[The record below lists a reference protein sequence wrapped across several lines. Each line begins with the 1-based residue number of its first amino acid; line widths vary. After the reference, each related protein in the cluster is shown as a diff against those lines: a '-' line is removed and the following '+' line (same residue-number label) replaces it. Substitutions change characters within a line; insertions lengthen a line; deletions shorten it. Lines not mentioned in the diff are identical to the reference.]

1 MFSSHMTAAL
11 LCAGYHVNQ
20 HLSEQVAGAR
30 ALLNSAVPV
39 IIAHSLEDHADTG
52 RYVLLRAQMGTGADD
67 RNGCLCR
74 LSYPGGSVLR
84 GDGEMTMTDV
94 MQQSFEQ
101 SHAYLLTELDVAS
114 GLHS

>member
-20 HLSEQVAGAR
+20 HLSEQVAAAR

-52 RYVLLRAQMGTGADD
+52 RYVLLGAQMGTGADD

-74 LSYPGGSVLR
+74 LSYPGVSVLR
-84 GDGEMTMTDV
+84 GDDDDRC
-94 MQQSFEQ
+94 
-101 SHAYLLTELDVAS
+101 HAAIF
-114 GLHS
+114 